1 MNYSLFIL
9 NELKLVCVFACAQR
23 TLFSFNYF
31 EVVQDIIFPRSGKFS
46 IIQILMVTLS
56 PFPGKDNIIRVW
68 QVTQRYGITEAVVRY
83 LEPRLITTAVNKNT
97 LSSLL
102 TCRFSLLISPIF
114 YLQTA
119 KSQGLVSDLH
129 PNG

>member
-1 MNYSLFIL
+1 M
-9 NELKLVCVFACAQR
+9 
-23 TLFSFNYF
+23 FSFNYF